1 MRKDLNI
8 LSNDIRLKITEK
20 HSGKMLGMQSLSTSV
35 LLNKR
40 CQKYCKIEGSI
51 CSKCFAREM
60 MDRYSKNMPD
70 AMAHNTQILTS
81 SILKKK
87 DLPRVNVRYFRLES
101 FGDLNNDI
109 QFINYINICNA
120 NKKTTFAL
128 WTKNP
133 DIIDDVFNNQGY
145 KKPKNLIII
154 VSSLFLNLQFKLYN
168 MPYEKR
174 YWFIDGIFTV
184 YTAQYACDNNIDINC
199 LDRKCLECLN
209 CYTKKKGIFYINEI
223 EKKEQKKY
231 KKLVGLE

>member
-1 MRKDLNI
+1 MRKDINV
-8 LSNDIRLKITEK
+8 LSNELRLKITRA
-20 HSGKMLGMQSLSTSV
+20 HHGKMEFMQSLSTSV

-51 CSKCFAREM
+51 CGKCFAREM

-70 AMAHNTQILTS
+70 AMAHNTKILTS
-81 SILKKK
+81 NILKKK
-87 DLPRVNVRYFRLES
+87 DLPQVNVRYFRFEA

-133 DIIDDVFNNQGY
+133 DIIDDVLNNQGY

-154 VSSLFLNLQFKLYN
+154 VSSLFLNLRFKLEN
-168 MPYEKR
+168 MPYSNR

-184 YTAQYACDNNIDINC
+184 YTAKYAYENKIDINC
-199 LDRKCLECLN
+199 LDKKCIECLN
-209 CYTKKKGIFYINEI
+209 CYTKKKGIFYINEV
-223 EKKEQKKY
+223 EKKEQSLY
-231 KKLVGLE
+231 KKLMGL